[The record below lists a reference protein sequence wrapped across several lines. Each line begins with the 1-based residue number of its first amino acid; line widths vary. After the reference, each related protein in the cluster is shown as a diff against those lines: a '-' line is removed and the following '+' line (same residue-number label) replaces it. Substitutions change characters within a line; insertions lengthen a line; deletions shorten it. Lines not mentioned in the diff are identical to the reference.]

1 MSALSSL
8 GFNSL
13 SQVNQRFPWNSLSWI
28 VLIAVI
34 VAILA
39 SIYLQYYPILTSNIA
54 PTLYGEGFYGGA
66 VRGTGH
72 PDCLRDL
79 NDGAEVLSLVLGA
92 EGSPDYE
99 EFQLILSKLGCLKK
113 DLMSPSGIVQ
123 ATLRQPY
130 ATSHDRE
137 PVGEVAATCLNRTIP
152 KRDLDIVFKTWLDRG
167 KVLLKRLC
175 TITKMSES
183 DVQKAEALFA
193 SAHADVYNVALGRC
207 IITPD
212 EQAAAAHD
220 AQPNEDPYA
229 SEQREYKGYFSGF
242 GGQI

>member
-1 MSALSSL
+1 MSSS
-8 GFNSL
+8 GVSFNSL
-13 SQVNQRFPWNSLSWI
+13 SQINRSFPWSAVSWI
-28 VLIAVI
+28 VLMAVAIGI
-34 VAILA
+34 VAAL
-39 SIYLQYYPILTSNIA
+39 YLQYKPVLSAGIA
-54 PTLYGEGFYGGA
+54 PALNTEGFYGGA

-79 NDGAEVLSLVLGA
+79 NDGAELLSMVMGA
-92 EGSPDYE
+92 EGTADYD

-123 ATLRQPY
+123 ATLYQPY

-152 KRDLDIVFKTWLDRG
+152 RRDLDIVFKTWLDRG

-175 TITKMSES
+175 TLTQMREEEVRKC
-183 DVQKAEALFA
+183 DTLFA
-193 SAHADVYNVALGRC
+193 SAHADVYNVAVERC
-207 IITPD
+207 IITPG

-220 AQPNEDPYA
+220 AQPNDDPYA
-229 SEQREYKGYFSGF
+229 STQREYKGYFSGF
-242 GGQI
+242 SGQV